1 MKAGPPD
8 CTDHPRREGF
18 PLRWSQPV
26 TSALRLVILGYRYS
40 LSMLI
45 GRTCRHLPT
54 CSEYADE
61 ALARHGAWPGGWMSV
76 ARFSRC
82 GPFGTSGLDFVPS
95 SLPASARWYM
105 PWRYGRWRSTNES
118 PPAK

>member
-1 MKAGPPD
+1 M
-8 CTDHPRREGF
+8 
-18 PLRWSQPV
+18 
-26 TSALRLVILGYRYS
+26 TSALRLIILGYRYS

-45 GRTCRHLPT
+45 GRNCRHLPT

-61 ALARHGAWPGGWMSV
+61 ALARHGAWPGGWMSF
-76 ARFSRC
+76 ARFVRC

-105 PWRYGRWRSTNES
+105 PWRYGRWRGSERVAAGEINCFGG
-118 PPAK
+118 A